1 MAAWPP
7 ISNRSIPINN
17 TTAIPATT
25 EIPMPSSAA
34 ANGSLPPTT
43 PLNGLNSTEV
53 NFDPDAHSNPYF
65 LHANENPAL
74 VLVST
79 PMDGSN
85 YHPWARAM
93 TMALSCK
100 NKLAFVNGVI
110 TKPPLEDRRYQV
122 WERCNDTV
130 KSWIVRSLSPTVG
143 GSVLWIDT
151 AYEIWND
158 LKRRFSKQDL
168 FRIAEIKCEI
178 YQIKQ
183 GESSLNEY
191 FTKQKLLWDELMNT
205 VMPTKEPC
213 QIIYPVIE
221 GALEEPPM
229 VPQPH
234 NTPEHSS
241 NVGSEEPSDETHNCD
256 TGQSPSE
263 QSTEQPSEQF
273 SEQSVTRKSTR
284 QRHTPTDLKDYICH
298 NSIVRTSPHNM
309 AKVLSYAK
317 LSPSFQSFAKLNR
330 GLGFKEGLE
339 SIPNL
344 CPLLPYS
351 SVRFHNKN
359 PMSPLLSR
367 LYSPGAG
374 SSQLFHDVNPY
385 VVLVRLLYPNLE
397 PGRFV
402 SVGWSKL
409 SQSGVVELMPSSLKT
424 KFPLSRRVARTEFF
438 FTVVTLRL
446 VDQTKFCAPSTSTR
460 SPSRILSFE
469 DLIAEEGIGVTLF
482 ATQTTV

>member
-100 NKLAFVNGVI
+100 NKLAFVNGDI

-168 FRIAEIKCEI
+168 FRIAEI
-178 YQIKQ
+178 
-183 GESSLNEY
+183 
-191 FTKQKLLWDELMNT
+191 T
-205 VMPTKEPC
+205 
-213 QIIYPVIE
+213 
-221 GALEEPPM
+221 
-229 VPQPH
+229 
-234 NTPEHSS
+234 
-241 NVGSEEPSDETHNCD
+241 
-256 TGQSPSE
+256 
-263 QSTEQPSEQF
+263 
-273 SEQSVTRKSTR
+273 
-284 QRHTPTDLKDYICH
+284 
-298 NSIVRTSPHNM
+298 
-309 AKVLSYAK
+309 
-317 LSPSFQSFAKLNR
+317 
-330 GLGFKEGLE
+330 LG
-339 SIPNL
+339 
-344 CPLLPYS
+344 
-351 SVRFHNKN
+351 
-359 PMSPLLSR
+359 
-367 LYSPGAG
+367 
-374 SSQLFHDVNPY
+374 
-385 VVLVRLLYPNLE
+385 
-397 PGRFV
+397 
-402 SVGWSKL
+402 
-409 SQSGVVELMPSSLKT
+409 
-424 KFPLSRRVARTEFF
+424 
-438 FTVVTLRL
+438 
-446 VDQTKFCAPSTSTR
+446 
-460 SPSRILSFE
+460 
-469 DLIAEEGIGVTLF
+469 
-482 ATQTTV
+482 